1 MRPQDILRYMKSE
14 NYTYA
19 PPCVE
24 IVEVDL
30 ESGVLTKSEAGASNE
45 GLFLDDPL
53 NLFGL

>member
-1 MRPQDILRYMKSE
+1 MKSSIC
-14 NYTYA
+14 TYV

-24 IVEVDL
+24 VVEVEL

-45 GLFLDDPL
+45 GLFLDDPF

>member
-1 MRPQDILRYMKSE
+1 MKSE

-19 PPCVE
+19 PPCAE

-30 ESGVLTKSEAGASNE
+30 ENGVLTKSEAGASNE
-45 GLFLDDPL
+45 GLFLDDPF